1 MEISSAATANRRT
14 SWMSLSRRAADGA
27 AAGEGIREEAAASG
41 EVGSSEARGGIA
53 GVITGSKA
61 EEGDGGTAPKGR
73 APETTTSPSWRETG
87 EQTSSGGERTK
98 SSGELRQDVVAA
110 AVGEAGGQ
118 GA

>member
-1 MEISSAATANRRT
+1 
-14 SWMSLSRRAADGA
+14 MSPSRRAADGA
-27 AAGEGIREEAAASG
+27 AAGEEIGEAAANGEAGSG
-41 EVGSSEARGGIA
+41 EARGGVA

-61 EEGDGGTAPKGR
+61 REGDGGTAPKGR

-87 EQTSSGGERTK
+87 EQTSGGGDRTK